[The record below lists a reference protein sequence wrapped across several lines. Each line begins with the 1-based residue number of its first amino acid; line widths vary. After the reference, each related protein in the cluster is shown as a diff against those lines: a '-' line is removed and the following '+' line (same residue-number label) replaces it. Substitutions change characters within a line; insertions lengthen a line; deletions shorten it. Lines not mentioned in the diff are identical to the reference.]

1 MSAEEK
7 KAYLLVKA
15 VIFHYHG
22 LDENEKQYLE
32 ETAQRLDAHEELV
45 WCNIFIGEDPI
56 SAFDRARDFLRET
69 MNRLGK
75 DRRIEFLTDV
85 WNANL
90 KKGYIS
96 EMEAMAVLTLAKDWD
111 VEHDLVSAIKK
122 GSAKSV

>member
-22 LDENEKQYLE
+22 LDEDEKQYLQ
-32 ETAQRLDAHEELV
+32 ETAQRLDAYEALE
-45 WCNIFIGEDPI
+45 WCNVFIGKDPI
-56 SAFDRARDFLRET
+56 SAFDRAREFLRET
-69 MNRLGK
+69 MKHLEK
-75 DRRIEFLTDV
+75 DKRIEFLTDV

-111 VEHDLVSAIKK
+111 VEYELVSAIKK
-122 GSAKSV
+122 GSAKPA